1 MLERGSFAKFAKR
14 ERPVF
19 THTRLVHLKE
29 TDATGVIYF
38 TALMDFALEA
48 FEVFLQRENTS
59 IEEFATRLSDAIDD
73 YVKEADIIYTT
84 GLTSATGGVVTGT
97 FEGNLE

>member
-1 MLERGSFAKFAKR
+1 MALNK
-14 ERPVF
+14 
-19 THTRLVHLKE
+19 
-29 TDATGVIYF
+29 
-38 TALMDFALEA
+38 TALKTDIVGIMTDM
-48 FEVFLQRENTS
+48 LQRENTS

>member
-1 MLERGSFAKFAKR
+1 MALNK
-14 ERPVF
+14 
-19 THTRLVHLKE
+19 
-29 TDATGVIYF
+29 
-38 TALMDFALEA
+38 TALKTEIIGIMTDM
-48 FEVFLQRENTS
+48 LQRENTS

>member
-1 MLERGSFAKFAKR
+1 MALNK
-14 ERPVF
+14 
-19 THTRLVHLKE
+19 
-29 TDATGVIYF
+29 
-38 TALMDFALEA
+38 TALKTEIVGIMTDM
-48 FEVFLQRENTS
+48 LQRENTS